1 MDKQMVKWTYWLGL
15 ACAAIALVIRCLQVL
30 GFYVSDYLPMW
41 IRIGYM
47 SFYKAAFLLFAVA
60 IATATTMAA
69 RSKE

>member
-1 MDKQMVKWTYWLGL
+1 MVKWTYWLGL